1 MHSSRS
7 VLSRLAAGTAVA
19 VALGVVPAIAGAP
32 AASAL
37 PTGLLFTEYVE
48 GSGNNKAVEIYNG
61 TSAAVDLGASGYTVN
76 IFSNGQTTA
85 SPIKLVGTVAP
96 GDVFVLGNSNAAND
110 PAIRAADQLSGSVNF
125 NGNDAV
131 ALLKGADLVDVIGQI
146 GFDPGEW
153 GTGLTSTTDNTIRRK
168 ATVNTGDANGS
179 DAFDPAVEW
188 DGFATNTFDGLGAY
202 PGTVIPAD
210 DAPVV
215 VSTDPARGNTAVER
229 DAVVTVTFSEPVTAP
244 ASAFSLICSTS
255 GTKTLAVTGG
265 PTTFTL
271 DPATDFVRGDSCTL
285 TVVAANVS
293 DVDAQDPP
301 DHPAADY
308 TTTFAVPLTDPCDA
322 PVTRIPAIQ
331 GSGDTAAITG
341 PVTTRGVV
349 VGDYEGPQPT
359 LRGFYLQDATGDGDA
374 ATSDGIFVF
383 DNGADLVSLGD
394 VVTVSGTAGEY
405 QGQTQLSSS
414 SVTAC
419 GTGTVAPT
427 DVTFPVASDTYLERY
442 EGMLVEL
449 PQTMSVTEHYLL
461 GRFGQVTLS
470 QGGRL
475 QQPTNVVAPG
485 APAAALQAE
494 NDLRTIILDDTT
506 NDQNHDPIVFGRGGQ
521 PLSASNTLRGGDTVT
536 GLSGVL
542 NYTWG
547 GNGSS
552 ANAYR
557 IRPVSPDATVDFAA
571 TNPRP
576 ATAPAVGGTTRV
588 AGMNLLNFF
597 NTLDTSRNNCTGG
610 VAGSPMDCR
619 GANTALEFER
629 QWHKTV
635 TGVSGTGADVV
646 AFMEMENDGYG
657 PDSAEQF
664 LVDRLNDKDGAGTWA
679 MIDADAGTGQVD
691 ALGTDAIKV
700 GMLYKPAEVTPV
712 GTTAALNTEAFVNGG
727 DNAPR
732 NRPALAQAFRD
743 NMTGGTFV
751 ASANH
756 LKSKG
761 SACSVPDSGDGQAN
775 CNAVRVRSAQLLAD
789 WLASDPTGTGDP
801 DALIL
806 GDLNSYAKEDPITT
820 LEAAGYRNLIEKF
833 NGAEAYSYA
842 FDGQW
847 GYLDHALGNAAITSQ
862 VTGVADWHVNAD
874 EPGILD
880 YNTEFKSAGQVDSL
894 YAPTQFRISDHD
906 PVIVGL
912 DLTNAAPVLGAVTVT
927 PNPVSVRADTTV
939 TATFTDADPADTHT
953 ATVAWG
959 DGTTTAGA
967 ITEADG
973 SGTVTGTH
981 VYAAAGVYTA
991 TVTVTDQFGHATSR
1005 ASGEVYVYDTA
1016 AGFVTGGGW
1025 FVSPKGALTA
1035 NPSATGKA
1043 QIGLSVKYKPGATTP
1058 EGSFTLSL
1066 DGYRFAVAST
1076 SVDYLVVSGEE
1087 FRFAGAATVNGAA
1100 GYTYTVVAH
1109 DGGKKADDIHV
1120 VVRDASG
1127 AVVYDGGTQSVQG
1140 QLKIHG

>member
-19 VALGVVPAIAGAP
+19 VALGVVPAVAGAP

-61 TSAAVDLGASGYTVN
+61 TSAAVDLGAGGYNVKV
-76 IFSNGQTTA
+76 FSNGGTTA
-85 SPIKLVGTVAP
+85 TPINLAGTVAP
-96 GDVFVLGNSNAAND
+96 GDVFVLGNSNTSND
-110 PAIRAADQLSGSVNF
+110 PAILAADQLSGSVNF

-146 GFDPGEW
+146 GLNPGTEW
-153 GTGLTSTTDNTIRRK
+153 GTGDASTADNTIRRK
-168 ATVNTGDANGS
+168 ASVSTGDANGS

-188 DGFATNTFDGLGAY
+188 DGFPTNTFDGLGAY
-202 PGTVIPAD
+202 PGTVTPAD

-215 VSTDPARGNTAVER
+215 TSTDPSGGNNAVAT

-244 ASAFSLICSTS
+244 TSAFSLACSTS
-255 GTKTLAVTGG
+255 GTKTLTVTGG
-265 PTTFTL
+265 PTTFSL
-271 DPATDFVRGDSCTL
+271 DPTADFVRGDACTL
-285 TVVAANVS
+285 MVIAANVS
-293 DVDAQDPP
+293 DVDVQDPP
-301 DHPAADY
+301 DHPAADL
-308 TTTFAVPLTDPCDA
+308 TVGFSVPLTDPCDA
-322 PVTRIPAIQ
+322 SVTPIPAIQ
-331 GSGDTAAITG
+331 GSGATAAVTG
-341 PVTTRGVV
+341 AVTTRGVV

-359 LRGFYLQDATGDGDA
+359 LRGFYLQDATGDGNA

-383 DNGADLVSLGD
+383 DNGADLVALGD

-405 QGQTQLSSS
+405 QGQTQISSS
-414 SVTAC
+414 SVTGC

-427 DVTFPVASDTYLERY
+427 DVTFPVANDTYLERY

-506 NDQNHDPIVFGRGGQ
+506 NDQNADPIVFGRGGQ

-536 GLSGVL
+536 GLTGVL

-547 GNGSS
+547 GNAASG
-552 ANAYR
+552 NAYR
-557 IRPVSPDATVDFAA
+557 VRPAAPDAVPVDFAA

-576 ATAPAVGGTTRV
+576 ATSPAVGGTTRV

-597 NTLDTSRNNCTGG
+597 NTLDSSSKNCTGG
-610 VAGSPMDCR
+610 VAGPPIDCR
-619 GANTALEFER
+619 GANTDLEFER
-629 QWHKTV
+629 QWRKTV
-635 TGVSGTGADVV
+635 AAVSGTGADVV

-657 PDSAEQF
+657 PASAEQF

-679 MIDADAGTGQVD
+679 LIDADAGTGQVD
-691 ALGTDAIKV
+691 ALGNDAIKV

-712 GTTAALNTEAFVNGG
+712 GKTAALNTEAFVNGG
-727 DNAPR
+727 DTAPR

-743 NMTGGTFV
+743 NTTGGTFV

-761 SACSVPDSGDGQAN
+761 SACAEPDSGDGQAN

-801 DALIL
+801 DVLIL

-833 NGAEAYSYA
+833 NGSEAYSYA

-847 GYLDHALGNAAITSQ
+847 GYLDHALGNAAMTGQ
-862 VTGVADWHVNAD
+862 VTGVVDWHVNAD

-906 PVIVGL
+906 PVLVGL
-912 DLTNAAPVLGAVTVT
+912 DLTN
-927 PNPVSVRADTTV
+927 DT
-939 TATFTDADPADTHT
+939 
-953 ATVAWG
+953 
-959 DGTTTAGA
+959 
-967 ITEADG
+967 
-973 SGTVTGTH
+973 SGTVT
-981 VYAAAGVYTA
+981 AAGLISSPAGAFPGSPSARGLGVLGMAFSHRAGATA
-991 TVTVTDQFGHATSR
+991 TTGHLAYS
-1005 ASGEVYVYDTA
+1005 VI
-1016 AGFVTGGGW
+1016 
-1025 FVSPKGALTA
+1025 GA
-1035 NPSATGKA
+1035 
-1043 QIGLSVKYKPGATTP
+1043 
-1058 EGSFTLSL
+1058 
-1066 DGYRFAVAST
+1066 RFAVLST
-1076 SVDYLVVSGEE
+1076 SVDSLVVIGNEA
-1087 FRFAGAATVNGAA
+1087 RATGAARVNGASGFRYEVTATDSGRSDTVRIIVRDKA
-1100 GYTYTVVAH
+1100 GSVVYDSSAQRVT
-1109 DGGKKADDIHV
+1109 GQV
-1120 VVRDASG
+1120 VVR
-1127 AVVYDGGTQSVQG
+1127 TR
-1140 QLKIHG
+1140 

>member
-1 MHSSRS
+1 MQSSRS

-48 GSGNNKAVEIYNG
+48 GSGNNKALEIYNG
-61 TSAAVDLGASGYTVN
+61 TSAAVDLAADGYSVK
-76 IFSNGQTTA
+76 IFSNGGTTA
-85 SPIKLVGTVAP
+85 SPITLDGTVAP
-96 GDVFVLGNSNAAND
+96 GDVFVLGNSNSAND
-110 PAIRAADQLSGSVNF
+110 PAILAADQLSGSVNF

-131 ALLKGADLVDVIGQI
+131 ALLKGTDLVDVIGQI
-146 GFDPGEW
+146 GVNPGTEW
-153 GTGLTSTTDNTIRRK
+153 GTGLTSTADNTIRRK
-168 ATVNTGDANGS
+168 ETVATGDANGS
-179 DAFDPAVEW
+179 DVFDPAAEW
-188 DGFATNTFDGLGAY
+188 DGFATNTVDGLGAY
-202 PGTVIPAD
+202 PGTVTPAD
-210 DAPVV
+210 DAPSV

-244 ASAFSLICSTS
+244 TSAFSLVCSTS
-255 GTKTLAVTGG
+255 GTKTLDVRGG
-265 PTTFTL
+265 PTTFIL

-285 TVVAANVS
+285 TVVADNVS

-331 GSGDTAAITG
+331 GNGATAAVTG

-349 VGDYEGPQPT
+349 VGDYEGPQPA

-383 DNGADLVSLGD
+383 DNGADRVALGD

-405 QGQTQLSSS
+405 QGQTQVSST

-427 DVTFPVASDTYLERY
+427 DVTFPVADDTYLERY

-506 NDQNHDPIVFGRGGQ
+506 NDQNADPIVFGRGGQ

-536 GLSGVL
+536 GLTGVL

-597 NTLDTSRNNCTGG
+597 NTLDTSGNNCTGG

-635 TGVSGTGADVV
+635 TAVSGTGADVV

-679 MIDADAGTGQVD
+679 MINADRGTGQVD
-691 ALGTDAIKV
+691 ALGNDAIKV

-743 NMTGGTFV
+743 NTTGGTFV

-801 DALIL
+801 DTLIL

-833 NGAEAYSYA
+833 NGSEAYSYA

-912 DLTNAAPVLGAVTVT
+912 DLTNDTSGSVTAAGLISSPAGALPASSRTRGLGVLGMAFAH
-927 PNPVSVRADTTV
+927 RA
-939 TATFTDADPADTHT
+939 
-953 ATVAWG
+953 
-959 DGTTTAGA
+959 GTTTTTGHLAYSVIGA
-967 ITEADG
+967 
-973 SGTVTGTH
+973 
-981 VYAAAGVYTA
+981 
-991 TVTVTDQFGHATSR
+991 
-1005 ASGEVYVYDTA
+1005 
-1016 AGFVTGGGW
+1016 
-1025 FVSPKGALTA
+1025 
-1035 NPSATGKA
+1035 
-1043 QIGLSVKYKPGATTP
+1043 
-1058 EGSFTLSL
+1058 
-1066 DGYRFAVAST
+1066 RFAVLST
-1076 SVDYLVVSGEE
+1076 SVDSLVIVGNE
-1087 FRFAGAATVNGAA
+1087 ATVTGAAKVNGAS
-1100 GYTYTVVAH
+1100 GFRYTVTTSDSGRSDTVR
-1109 DGGKKADDIHV
+1109 I
-1120 VVRDASG
+1120 VVRDKTGSVA
-1127 AVVYDGGTQSVQG
+1127 YDSGTQKVTG
-1140 QLKIHG
+1140 QVIVRTP